1 MPECRSDTEHMD
13 MRLQLFREMLAV
25 TRDLDDALTIEE
37 VTSDNLSII
46 DLLVEARESLISR
59 INELDARATSQQS
72 SVSCSVSGE
81 AIGTGAGDVSNAS
94 LDGESSEIRDVLQEL
109 MVLQKQID
117 AKLKRH
123 KARAQQ
129 RIGEIRKR
137 RASVSG
143 YYDKLVAS
151 RPRYVDTR
159 K

>member
-13 MRLQLFREMLAV
+13 MRLRLFREMLAV

-46 DLLVEARESLISR
+46 DLLVEARSLISR

>member
-1 MPECRSDTEHMD
+1 
-13 MRLQLFREMLAV
+13 
-25 TRDLDDALTIEE
+25 
-37 VTSDNLSII
+37 
-46 DLLVEARESLISR
+46 
-59 INELDARATSQQS
+59 
-72 SVSCSVSGE
+72 
-81 AIGTGAGDVSNAS
+81 S